1 MDANRFLQ
9 DLAIHPYLDPYALLM
24 RPPPFTKV
32 SEEGF
37 STKSSSQFG
46 QGQNC
51 ISIKLL
57 QVYSRGIL
65 QHQEKILNGL
75 KIETHQINN

>member
-24 RPPPFTKV
+24 RPPPPFTKV

-57 QVYSRGIL
+57 QVLFQWYFTTSR
-65 QHQEKILNGL
+65 KDT
-75 KIETHQINN
+75 KWIENRNTPNK